1 MGEISEKA
9 FPFDSE
15 PDNLGN
21 NDREYFANDF
31 TRYFKEFISSGLFMK
46 RADSLQVIANGDM
59 TVTLRPGNLIID
71 GYRYENLN
79 DIIIPIEPADGVLN
93 RIDRVSVTWIKE
105 ERDIHKT
112 VQKGT
117 QSYLPVAPECRR
129 TEEYKDYV
137 VADIYIPAGSI
148 KITQD
153 NITDQRLN
161 SEICGLA
168 IAFSE
173 IDTKLIFDQLQAF
186 YEKVV
191 EENRAWE
198 EGKKQE
204 FDEWFQNAK
213 NQLAGDVAG
222 NLQKQIGTLADLLT
236 ENKENL
242 VGAVNEVKES
252 IRAPVTHL
260 LATEE
265 GSPLDATMG
274 NALKGEIDE
283 VKEDINTL
291 NGKLGMYPDYEN
303 AIIPFSHNITTN
315 TEYIT
320 EIDGILFLCL
330 TSVTP
335 AGIATAKINDVVVA
349 NHRNGSASNNLPI
362 PAVYNIPVRKG
373 TVIKIS
379 ASSYTYVTTS
389 TRLIPYK

>member
-252 IRAPVTHL
+252 IRAPVAHL

-274 NALKGEIDE
+274 KVLDE
-283 VKEDINTL
+283 KISQL
-291 NGKLGMYPDYEN
+291 NGKLTANMFMVSSVISS
-303 AIIPFSHNITTN
+303 AISIPANETKSGTVNCAKSGYAPLGIVGIRGVGVSVGI
-315 TEYIT
+315 YY
-320 EIDGILFLCL
+320 IDGNTLNF
-330 TSVTP
+330 
-335 AGIATAKINDVVVA
+335 
-349 NHRNGSASNNLPI
+349 NLKNYYSY
-362 PAVYNIPVRKG
+362 ARTETTTFFVLYRK
-373 TVIKIS
+373 
-379 ASSYTYVTTS
+379 
-389 TRLIPYK
+389 L

>member
-213 NQLAGDVAG
+213 DQLAGDVAG
-222 NLQKQIGTLADLLT
+222 NLQKQIGTLSNLLT

-252 IRAPVTHL
+252 IRAPVAHL

-274 NALKGEIDE
+274 TALKGEIDE
-283 VKEDINTL
+283 VKEEVSQL
-291 NGKLGMYPDYEN
+291 NGNLSKIESEIFTFQNFGVKPGFVRLGTLPAE
-303 AIIPFSHNITTN
+303 FKSRNITGHF
-315 TEYIT
+315 IT
-320 EIDGILFLCL
+320 S
-330 TSVTP
+330 SV
-335 AGIATAKINDVVVA
+335 
-349 NHRNGSASNNLPI
+349 NLPG
-362 PAVYNIPVRKG
+362 PVTITIEHG
-373 TVIKIS
+373 NELYIYSSVNATVSNLSLKIS
-379 ASSYTYVTTS
+379 YTD
-389 TRLIPYK
+389 K

>member
-274 NALKGEIDE
+274 TALKGEIDE

-291 NGKLGMYPDYEN
+291 NGKLAANMFMVSSVISS
-303 AIIPFSHNITTN
+303 AISIPANETKSGTVNCAKSGYAPLGVVGIRGVGVSVGI
-315 TEYIT
+315 YY
-320 EIDGILFLCL
+320 IDGNTLNF
-330 TSVTP
+330 
-335 AGIATAKINDVVVA
+335 
-349 NHRNGSASNNLPI
+349 NLKNYYSY
-362 PAVYNIPVRKG
+362 ARTETTTFFVLYRK
-373 TVIKIS
+373 
-379 ASSYTYVTTS
+379 
-389 TRLIPYK
+389 L

>member
-213 NQLAGDVAG
+213 DQLAGDVAG
-222 NLQKQIGTLADLLT
+222 NLQKQIGTLSNLLT
-236 ENKENL
+236 ENK
-242 VGAVNEVKES
+242 
-252 IRAPVTHL
+252 
-260 LATEE
+260 
-265 GSPLDATMG
+265 
-274 NALKGEIDE
+274 
-283 VKEDINTL
+283 
-291 NGKLGMYPDYEN
+291 
-303 AIIPFSHNITTN
+303 
-315 TEYIT
+315 
-320 EIDGILFLCL
+320 
-330 TSVTP
+330 
-335 AGIATAKINDVVVA
+335 
-349 NHRNGSASNNLPI
+349 
-362 PAVYNIPVRKG
+362 
-373 TVIKIS
+373 
-379 ASSYTYVTTS
+379 
-389 TRLIPYK
+389 

>member
-213 NQLAGDVAG
+213 DQLAGDVAG
-222 NLQKQIGTLADLLT
+222 NLQKQIGTLSNLLT

-252 IRAPVTHL
+252 IRAPVAHL

-274 NALKGEIDE
+274 TALKGEIDE
-283 VKEDINTL
+283 VKEEVSQL
-291 NGKLGMYPDYEN
+291 NGKLTANMFMVSSVISS
-303 AIIPFSHNITTN
+303 AISIPANETKSGTVNCAKSGYAPLGIVGIRGVGVSVGI
-315 TEYIT
+315 YY
-320 EIDGILFLCL
+320 IDGNTLNF
-330 TSVTP
+330 
-335 AGIATAKINDVVVA
+335 
-349 NHRNGSASNNLPI
+349 NLKNYYSY
-362 PAVYNIPVRKG
+362 ARTETTTFFVLYRK
-373 TVIKIS
+373 
-379 ASSYTYVTTS
+379 
-389 TRLIPYK
+389 L